1 MDNYNDPKTWTL
13 IQEGRTKGCFQIES
27 ALCKAWCKKILPSS
41 IDELSAV
48 ISLVR
53 PGALEAE
60 FDGANF
66 PTHYARRKNGLE
78 PIEYK
83 YECLRPALEKTYGI
97 LTYQE
102 EVLSILKD
110 IAGFTLQEADLARKC
125 IAKGSYVLTNNGP
138 RRIEKI
144 LPSNQILSVD
154 HNGRLV
160 YKKIKRIWSNGV
172 KPVYKIR
179 TENGFNIRLTE
190 NHQVF
195 TQRGWIKTEDLL
207 TEDFVVIPNKYT
219 YKGYNKTNVNKTI
232 LTAYILSEGYHC
244 KKSTTITNKDPYVL
258 DLIQKIISTEFG
270 NNQFSVHI
278 NTQTDCSCIRLK
290 GISKKW
296 ANNYIKFGK
305 SRSKTIPSS
314 ILHNMRGI
322 TKAFLGAY
330 FSAEGSVN
338 RLSLEISS
346 TSKAIVR
353 QLQLLLLRDGI
364 HGSLQ
369 RKCGTYKDN
378 KYISYRIYIG
388 CRDDIVRFMNSY
400 KEYICP
406 AKLLKLE
413 ELINKPFK
421 KSNSKFLVPS
431 IFIQSATKSCNVN
444 SLFGKPNINS
454 GSIYQE
460 NLTYDKAILLNKYIN
475 SELLTDITTA
485 EYKFVK
491 IKQIAKMK
499 KEVEVFDY
507 EVDDDTIHYGFI
519 DGFLVHNSIGKKLPE
534 EMTKVKKM
542 FLDGCKQL
550 KIVTEEQAQEIFEW
564 IEKSQRYLF
573 VRAHGIAY
581 AILGYDTAYLKAHH
595 PLQFY
600 VGWLRHAHEKIDPL
614 QEKAELISD
623 AKMAGIEVRV
633 PKLTDLK
640 ETFYIK
646 NDTIYFGLG
655 NVKSVGAAQV
665 KKITKCLSD
674 IDLTKITWFE
684 FLKEYSDKIN
694 KTALVNL
701 ISVGALDEFGHARN
715 KMIYEYDLW
724 NKLTD
729 KEKEFIRGGKTD
741 NLKDA
746 LIYVAKPKS
755 EGGGCSN
762 KNRVA
767 EVQDLVKVL
776 DNPPYSLDDT
786 PGWIAQKEKELL
798 GISITFHSVDDCDT
812 ETANCTCKDFLN
824 GYNNK
829 NINIAVS
836 LDRVSEYTI
845 TKGKNEGQVMAFIT
859 GSDSTAQLDNIT
871 CFGAEYATFKDILI
885 EGNTVIISG
894 TRSKQNSLIVK
905 VVTQI

>member
-1 MDNYNDPKTWTL
+1 MDNYDDPQTWAL

-27 ALCKAWCKKILPSS
+27 ALCKAWCKKISPEN
-41 IDELSAV
+41 INDLSAV

-66 PTHYARRKNGLE
+66 PTHYARRKNGSE
-78 PIEYK
+78 DIDYK
-83 YECLRPALEKTYGI
+83 YECLKPALEKTYGI
-97 LTYQE
+97 ITYQE
-102 EVLSILKD
+102 QIMQIVRD
-110 IAGFTLQEADLARKC
+110 IAGFSLQEADALRK
-125 IAKGSYVLTNNGP
+125 A
-138 RRIEKI
+138 
-144 LPSNQILSVD
+144 
-154 HNGRLV
+154 
-160 YKKIKRIWSNGV
+160 
-172 KPVYKIR
+172 
-179 TENGFNIRLTE
+179 
-190 NHQVF
+190 
-195 TQRGWIKTEDLL
+195 
-207 TEDFVVIPNKYT
+207 
-219 YKGYNKTNVNKTI
+219 
-232 LTAYILSEGYHC
+232 A
-244 KKSTTITNKDPYVL
+244 
-258 DLIQKIISTEFG
+258 
-270 NNQFSVHI
+270 
-278 NTQTDCSCIRLK
+278 
-290 GISKKW
+290 
-296 ANNYIKFGK
+296 
-305 SRSKTIPSS
+305 
-314 ILHNMRGI
+314 
-322 TKAFLGAY
+322 
-330 FSAEGSVN
+330 
-338 RLSLEISS
+338 
-346 TSKAIVR
+346 
-353 QLQLLLLRDGI
+353 
-364 HGSLQ
+364 
-369 RKCGTYKDN
+369 
-378 KYISYRIYIG
+378 
-388 CRDDIVRFMNSY
+388 
-400 KEYICP
+400 
-406 AKLLKLE
+406 
-413 ELINKPFK
+413 
-421 KSNSKFLVPS
+421 
-431 IFIQSATKSCNVN
+431 
-444 SLFGKPNINS
+444 
-454 GSIYQE
+454 
-460 NLTYDKAILLNKYIN
+460 
-475 SELLTDITTA
+475 
-485 EYKFVK
+485 
-491 IKQIAKMK
+491 
-499 KEVEVFDY
+499 
-507 EVDDDTIHYGFI
+507 
-519 DGFLVHNSIGKKLPE
+519 GKKLPE
-534 EMTKVKKM
+534 EMAKVKKL
-542 FLDGCKQL
+542 FIEGCDKA
-550 KIVTEEQAQEIFEW
+550 KIVTEQQANEIFDW

-573 VRAHGIAY
+573 VRAHGVAY
-581 AILGYDTAYLKAHH
+581 AIIGYQTAFLKAHY

-600 VGWLRHAHEKIDPL
+600 TGWLRHAHEKIDPL
-614 QEKAELISD
+614 QEKAELVSD

-701 ISVGALDEFGHARN
+701 ISVGALDEFGYARN

-729 KEKEFIRGGKTD
+729 KEKEFIRGGSTD

-829 NINIAVS
+829 NINIAVELS
-836 LDRVSEYTI
+836 RVSEYTI
-845 TKGKNEGQVMAFIT
+845 PKGKNEGQIMAFIS
-859 GSDSTAQLDNIT
+859 GSDSSAQLDCIT
-871 CFGAEYATFKDILI
+871 CFGAEYATFKELLV

-894 TRSKQNSLIVK
+894 SRSKQNSLVVK